1 MVSGLDSAKTEI
13 RSHDRARLT
22 LPQLLGLVG
31 IIVAGGLLF
40 CGSSAH
46 FAGHSIFSIFL
57 FAAAMAGLGISALHL
72 RQIYS
77 DHLAETRARNGSSTW
92 HERLADAVLTAV
104 ITLFAMKACSYGFD
118 HTHDPLEWPASIL
131 FFGLVVMCFQ
141 LLRERNAARAL
152 AAEPVPAAAVAVTS
166 LSSSEL
172 HYVEAEDHYV
182 KLVFSDRVEH
192 KRARFSDVIEDLGET
207 GMRVHKSFWVNR
219 AQVTGTRRAGR
230 RLVLVLR
237 DGVEIPVGRS
247 IERKVVDAL
256 SPSSEMASAPFPP
269 PAQGRIR
276 PGAAPPG
283 P

>member
-1 MVSGLDSAKTEI
+1 MSGLDSAKTDI
-13 RSHDRARLT
+13 RRDDRARLT
-22 LPQLLGLVG
+22 LPQLLSLVG

-40 CGSSAH
+40 CGSGAH
-46 FAGHSIFSIFL
+46 FAGRSIFSLFV
-57 FAAAMAGLGISALHL
+57 FAAAMAALGVTTLRL

-77 DHLAETRARNGSSTW
+77 DHLAETRARNESSTW
-92 HERLADAVLTAV
+92 HERLADAALIGV
-104 ITLFAMKACSYGFD
+104 ITLFAMMACSYGFG
-118 HTHDPLEWPASIL
+118 HTHDPLEWPASFL
-131 FFGLVVMCFQ
+131 FFGLVVVCFQ

-152 AAEPVPAAAVAVTS
+152 AAEPVTTTPVAVTA
-166 LSSSEL
+166 LPSSEL

-256 SPSSEMASAPFPP
+256 SPSSEIAPAPVPP
-269 PAQGRIR
+269 PAQARIR
-276 PGAAPPG
+276 PSAAPPG